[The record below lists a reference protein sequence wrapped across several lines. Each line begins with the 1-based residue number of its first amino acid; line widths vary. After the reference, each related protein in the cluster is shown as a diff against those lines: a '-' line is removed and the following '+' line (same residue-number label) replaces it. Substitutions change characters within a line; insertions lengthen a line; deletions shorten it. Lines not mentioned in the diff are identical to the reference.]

1 MDGHPSNV
9 IAPGGEATVEFEVRN
24 RPGTYWFHPHPH
36 ERTAEQAYGGLAGL
50 VIVSD
55 ADEAALGLPSGAQ
68 DIPLVIQDR
77 RFDGD
82 NQLLYVG
89 SGMAGMMDQMM
100 GWLGDRILVNGQPD
114 ARLPVATQP
123 YRLRLLNGSNAR
135 IYKLGWSN
143 GDPVTVIATDGGLL
157 EQPVTLPYAM
167 LSPGERIELWAD
179 FSQIVAGSQVK
190 LVSMVYEGVEAGGMA
205 MMMGEPVL
213 PNGAAFDI
221 VTFDV
226 TEAISS
232 SMALPATLLPIEMLS
247 LTAAR
252 NKEAPRTFV
261 FAMDEAMN
269 WTINGRRYEMDAVAE
284 DEQVRLGDTEV
295 WELTNLLDPAAAGSM
310 RDFMAHPVH
319 LHGAQFQVL
328 ERQVD
333 EAQSAGWET
342 VKEGLVDQGWKDTV
356 LVMPGERVRVLL
368 RFDGY
373 RGVYLFHCHNLE
385 HEDGGMM
392 RNFEIV

>member
-1 MDGHPSNV
+1 
-9 IAPGGEATVEFEVRN
+9 
-24 RPGTYWFHPHPH
+24 
-36 ERTAEQAYGGLAGL
+36 
-50 VIVSD
+50 
-55 ADEAALGLPSGAQ
+55 
-68 DIPLVIQDR
+68 
-77 RFDGD
+77 
-82 NQLLYVG
+82 
-89 SGMAGMMDQMM
+89 
-100 GWLGDRILVNGQPD
+100 
-114 ARLPVATQP
+114 
-123 YRLRLLNGSNAR
+123 
-135 IYKLGWSN
+135 
-143 GDPVTVIATDGGLL
+143 
-157 EQPVTLPYAM
+157 
-167 LSPGERIELWAD
+167 
-179 FSQIVAGSQVK
+179 
-190 LVSMVYEGVEAGGMA
+190 
-205 MMMGEPVL
+205 
-213 PNGAAFDI
+213 
-221 VTFDV
+221 
-226 TEAISS
+226 
-232 SMALPATLLPIEMLS
+232 
-247 LTAAR
+247 
-252 NKEAPRTFV
+252 
-261 FAMDEAMN
+261 
-269 WTINGRRYEMDAVAE
+269 MDAVAE